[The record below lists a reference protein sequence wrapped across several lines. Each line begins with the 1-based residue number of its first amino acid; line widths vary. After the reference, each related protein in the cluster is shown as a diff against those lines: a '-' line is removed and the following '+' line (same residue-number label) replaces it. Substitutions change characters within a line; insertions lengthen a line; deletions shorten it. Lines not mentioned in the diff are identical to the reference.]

1 MAGSEG
7 ILSAAPAIAGG
18 GGGTGRLPRPRG
30 TAVRRLLRFGL
41 VAPAAAALGLFII
54 APLAMLGVFSFFEET
69 RPLAEPTLDNYAQLF
84 GSPLY
89 AGMLGRSVLMALAVT
104 ATTIA
109 IGWPVGWAIS
119 RMTRRTQMIL
129 LTLVVIPY
137 LTSFLLLIYAIYA
150 ILQPGGPL
158 PLVLSGL
165 GLAESGD
172 TLLYTPWATY
182 ITLVYESLPIMI
194 LVMYTSSD
202 RITNDQLDAARSL
215 GAGKLAI
222 VRTVIIPLSG
232 VGVVTAAT
240 LVFIP
245 VLGSFAESSILGGP
259 NGQLFGNLINDA
271 IKITNDHP
279 LAAALSFVLL
289 LTVLLMA
296 GALYAL
302 GRSIVRTR
310 RMVAA

>member
-1 MAGSEG
+1 MN
-7 ILSAAPAIAGG
+7 GG
-18 GGGTGRLPRPRG
+18 GGAGRLPRAQPSAPKR
-30 TAVRRLLRFGL
+30 ALRLAL
-41 VAPAAAALGLFII
+41 VAPAAAALALFVV
-54 APLAMLGVFSFFEET
+54 APLVMLGVFSFFEET
-69 RPLAEPTLDNYAQLF
+69 RPLAEVTLGNYAQLF

-89 AGMLGRSVLMALAVT
+89 FDMLGRSVTMALAVT
-104 ATTIA
+104 LSAIA

-119 RMTRRTQMIL
+119 RMARRTQMII

-158 PLVLSGL
+158 PLALSGL
-165 GLAESGD
+165 GLTGPGD

-194 LVMYTSSD
+194 LVMYTTSD

-215 GAGKLAI
+215 GAGKFALL
-222 VRTVIIPLSG
+222 RTVILPLSA
-232 VGVVTAAT
+232 VGMVTAAT

-296 GALYAL
+296 AALFVI
-302 GRSIVRTR
+302 GRTIVRGRQAVT
-310 RMVAA
+310 A

>member
-1 MAGSEG
+1 
-7 ILSAAPAIAGG
+7 
-18 GGGTGRLPRPRG
+18 
-30 TAVRRLLRFGL
+30 
-41 VAPAAAALGLFII
+41 
-54 APLAMLGVFSFFEET
+54 
-69 RPLAEPTLDNYAQLF
+69 
-84 GSPLY
+84 
-89 AGMLGRSVLMALAVT
+89 
-104 ATTIA
+104 
-109 IGWPVGWAIS
+109 
-119 RMTRRTQMIL
+119 
-129 LTLVVIPY
+129 
-137 LTSFLLLIYAIYA
+137 
-150 ILQPGGPL
+150 
-158 PLVLSGL
+158 VLSGL